1 MMEIIT
7 EAAFAAIFLSASAA
21 YAAVMEMKNLDIHL
35 GFSQVPDD
43 HTCEGRNVSPR
54 IEVHGLNAT
63 SMAVI
68 VEDKDAPSGVF
79 THWIIW
85 NILPVD
91 VIPEGIPNNAAV
103 MKPIQAVQ
111 GLNSFGKV
119 GYLGPCPPPGKL
131 HRYFFCVFGLDTML
145 DLQAGASRQKLE
157 RAMAGHVLQ
166 QGEATATYRR

>member
-1 MMEIIT
+1 LQPY
-7 EAAFAAIFLSASAA
+7 FYPLSAA
-21 YAAVMEMKNLDIHL
+21 YAEEMEMENLDIHL

-91 VIPEGIPNNAAV
+91 VIPEGIPNNAAIT
-103 MKPIQAVQ
+103 KPIQAVQ
-111 GLNSFGKV
+111 GQNSFGKV
-119 GYLGPCPPPGKL
+119 GYLGPCPPPGRP
-131 HRYFFCVFGLDTML
+131 HRYFFWVFGLDIML
-145 DLQAGASRQKLE
+145 DLQAGASRQRLE

-166 QGEATATYRR
+166 KGMAMATYGR